1 MNLELL
7 HMIRRDSRFWSENLS
22 NKDFA
27 NCCRPEIS
35 ENSRF
40 FIFFRV
46 NEDFA
51 IYADYT
57 LFFFYFVLYFFFLLT
72 IAVPAANP
80 PLISSNAI
88 HNPIFIESP
97 VRALVLFLL

>member
-57 LFFFYFVLYFFFLLT
+57 LMQIT
-72 IAVPAANP
+72 ND
-80 PLISSNAI
+80 
-88 HNPIFIESP
+88 IFTPQYYP
-97 VRALVLFLL
+97 VFRRG

>member
-1 MNLELL
+1 MNPELL

-57 LFFFYFVLYFFFLLT
+57 LMQIT
-72 IAVPAANP
+72 ND
-80 PLISSNAI
+80 
-88 HNPIFIESP
+88 IFIPQYYP
-97 VRALVLFLL
+97 VFRRG

>member
-27 NCCRPEIS
+27 NCCLPEIS

-57 LFFFYFVLYFFFLLT
+57 LMQITNDLFTPQYY
-72 IAVPAANP
+72 
-80 PLISSNAI
+80 
-88 HNPIFIESP
+88 P
-97 VRALVLFLL
+97 VFRRG

>member
-22 NKDFA
+22 NKDFV
-27 NCCRPEIS
+27 NCCLPEIS

-57 LFFFYFVLYFFFLLT
+57 LMQIT
-72 IAVPAANP
+72 ND
-80 PLISSNAI
+80 
-88 HNPIFIESP
+88 IFTPQYYP
-97 VRALVLFLL
+97 VFRRG

>member
-57 LFFFYFVLYFFFLLT
+57 LMQITYD
-72 IAVPAANP
+72 
-80 PLISSNAI
+80 
-88 HNPIFIESP
+88 IFTPQYYP
-97 VRALVLFLL
+97 VFRRG

>member
-1 MNLELL
+1 MNPELL

-27 NCCRPEIS
+27 NCCLPEIS

-57 LFFFYFVLYFFFLLT
+57 LMQIT
-72 IAVPAANP
+72 ND
-80 PLISSNAI
+80 
-88 HNPIFIESP
+88 IFTPQYYP
-97 VRALVLFLL
+97 VFRRG

>member
-1 MNLELL
+1 MNPELL

-27 NCCRPEIS
+27 NCCLPEIS

-57 LFFFYFVLYFFFLLT
+57 LMQ
-72 IAVPAANP
+72 IPND
-80 PLISSNAI
+80 
-88 HNPIFIESP
+88 IFTPQYYP
-97 VRALVLFLL
+97 VFRRG

>member
-27 NCCRPEIS
+27 NCCLPEIS

-51 IYADYT
+51 IYTDYT
-57 LFFFYFVLYFFFLLT
+57 LFFYFVLYFFFLLT
-72 IAVPAANP
+72 IAVPAAAP

>member
-1 MNLELL
+1 MNPELL

-22 NKDFA
+22 NKDFT

-57 LFFFYFVLYFFFLLT
+57 LMQIT
-72 IAVPAANP
+72 ND
-80 PLISSNAI
+80 
-88 HNPIFIESP
+88 IFTPQYYP
-97 VRALVLFLL
+97 VFRRG